1 MDVWTES
8 VRKYTEHDLISAHTK
23 LPELPELRTNVLR
36 AFLRYAAEFAPNPKL
51 QEAVTLAVS
60 LMQHGLDTHELVN
73 GKEEARERQ
82 MTVLAGDYFSS
93 RFYQLLS
100 QAESVQAIR
109 TVSHA
114 VCEVNRIKMSL
125 YTRAKRLLLTAEE
138 YARDTVEINTH
149 LFCSFA
155 SWMDG
160 VFRKSC
166 PAVLRTIAEIE
177 LIGRE
182 LTRTRPDNVRNGWT
196 YWYVLQNGTPEE
208 IDLFVRGKIDEGR
221 LQTVLLK
228 YNAIGRLTDM
238 WETKL
243 AELQSLLRSV
253 GSDKLRD
260 ELLRIT
266 EPLLARAAATRAR
279 EM

>member
-23 LPELPELRTNVLR
+23 LPEFPELRTNVLR

-51 QEAVTLAVS
+51 QEAITLAVS
-60 LMQHGLDTHELVN
+60 LMQHGLDTHELVD
-73 GKEEARERQ
+73 GKEEAKERQ

-100 QAESVQAIR
+100 QAESVHAIR
-109 TVSHA
+109 TVSQA
-114 VCEVNRIKMSL
+114 VCEVNRIKMNL
-125 YTRAKRLLLTAEE
+125 YTKAKRLLLTAEE

-160 VFRKSC
+160 VLRKTC
-166 PAVLRTIAEIE
+166 PAVLRTIAECE
-177 LIGRE
+177 LIARE
-182 LTRTRPDNVRNGWT
+182 LTRTRPDNVKNGWT
-196 YWYVLQNGTPEE
+196 YWYVLQHGTAEE
-208 IDLFVRGKIDEGR
+208 IDLLVRGKIDENR
-221 LQTVLLK
+221 LQSVLLK
-228 YNAIGRLTDM
+228 YNTIGRLTDM

-243 AELQSLLRSV
+243 VELQALLRAV

-260 ELLRIT
+260 ELLRAA
-266 EPLLARAAATRAR
+266 EPLLVRPSATRAQ